1 MIKNKRKLLTTLIL
15 SLVLCGCHSY
25 QGVNI
30 KQKNL
35 ERSTYYLTEPQI
47 YSGDLIKYKLKSGDE
62 GEMTVSKVTPQ
73 YISGINNQ
81 SIPMGEII
89 SLEKKELSKTK
100 TGAAVAG
107 GVTATVVIIGLVT
120 TLAVGS
126 ALIAAAG

>member
-15 SLVLCGCHSY
+15 SLVLCGCQSY

-30 KQKNL
+30 QQKNL
-35 ERSTYYLTEPQI
+35 ERSTYYLTEPPI
-47 YSGDLIKYKLKSGDE
+47 YAGDLIKYKLKSGSE
-62 GEMTVSKVTPQ
+62 GEMTVSNVTPQ
-73 YISGINNQ
+73 YINGINNQ

>member
-73 YISGINNQ
+73 YINGINNQ

>member
-1 MIKNKRKLLTTLIL
+1 MIKNKRNLLITLIL
-15 SLVLCGCHSY
+15 SLVLCGCQSY

-30 KQKNL
+30 KQKKL
-35 ERSTYYLTEPQI
+35 ERSTYYLTEPPI
-47 YSGDLIKYKLKSGDE
+47 YAGDLIKYKLKSGSE
-62 GEMTVSKVTPQ
+62 GEMTVSNVTPQ
-73 YISGINNQ
+73 YINGINNQ